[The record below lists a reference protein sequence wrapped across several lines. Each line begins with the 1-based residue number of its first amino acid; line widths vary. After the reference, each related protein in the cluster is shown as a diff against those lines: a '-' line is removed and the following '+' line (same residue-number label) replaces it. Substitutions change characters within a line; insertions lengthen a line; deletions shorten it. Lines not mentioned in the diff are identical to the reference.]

1 MLLLLLWV
9 CGWAWGNYFLL
20 PAESTLTNEMAK
32 VELQSALVTV
42 QEGLCVF
49 VPCSFFHPSWNPSF
63 NSTVFGYW
71 FHAGAN
77 TDLAFP
83 VATNNPDKTVQET
96 PSRFHLLGDPRIN
109 DCSLD
114 VRDAQRGDSGY
125 YFFRMESDAFKWNFY
140 TDQLILRVT
149 ALNHTP
155 NIDIP
160 QILEL
165 GHPSNVTCSV
175 PWACEKGTPPIF
187 TWMSVAPTSL
197 GPRTTLS
204 SGMTLTPRLQDH
216 GTNLICQVTFP
227 GAGVTVQKT
236 VQINVTDTARNA
248 TSLASNGAGPGKSG
262 PLAEVVLVAM
272 GEAAIKFLL
281 LGICFLFLSKK
292 SQRRRV
298 ERPAAQVD
306 YADTVVD

>member
-9 CGWAWGNYFLL
+9 CGWASENYFLL
-20 PAESTLTNEMAK
+20 HAESMFMYETFK
-32 VELQSALVTV
+32 VELQSTLVTV

-49 VPCSFFHPSWNPSF
+49 VPCTFFSLFKNPSF
-63 NSTVFGYW
+63 NTTVFGYW
-71 FHAGAN
+71 FRAGSN
-77 TDLAFP
+77 TDLDFP
-83 VATNNPDKTVQET
+83 VATNNPDKTMQET
-96 PSRFHLLGDPRIN
+96 HSQFHLFGDPRIN

-114 VRDAQRGDSGY
+114 IRDAQRSDSGY
-125 YFFRMESDAFKWNFY
+125 YFFRTESDTFKWNY
-140 TDQLILRVT
+140 YKDQLFLNVT

-160 QILEL
+160 QTLEL

-187 TWMSVAPTSL
+187 SWMSAALTSL

-204 SGMTLTPRLQDH
+204 SVLTLTPRLQDH
-216 GTNLICQVTFP
+216 GTNLVCQVTFP
-227 GAGVTVQKT
+227 GAGVTVQKA
-236 VQINVTDTARNA
+236 VQINVTW
-248 TSLASNGAGPGKSG
+248 KSG
-262 PLAEVVLVAM
+262 TLAEVVLVAM

-281 LGICFLFLSKK
+281 LGICFIFLSME

-298 ERPAAQVD
+298 ERPATQVD
-306 YADTVVD
+306 YAETVMD